1 MQSQGLSL
9 NQVIAVGCSRAGIVI
24 ESLVDRTLYDSVFQR
39 CDFLP
44 AATSA
49 LNSSDLF
56 FGTVSDFQFGP
67 A

>member
-1 MQSQGLSL
+1 M
-9 NQVIAVGCSRAGIVI
+9 

-49 LNSSDLF
+49 LNSFDLF